1 MSLPLE
7 GIEVLDST
15 RIRAAPPVTV
25 SAPPPASGEQTDGI
39 LQQAGYTPEQVPALP
54 ERGAVI

>member
-25 SAPPPASGEQTDGI
+25 SAPPPRLGEHS
-39 LQQAGYTPEQVPALP
+39 Y
-54 ERGAVI
+54 

>member
-1 MSLPLE
+1 MNPPLG

-25 SAPPPASGEQTDGI
+25 SAPPPASASTAI
-39 LQQAGYTPEQVPALP
+39 IHQAGYTPEEIAALRG
-54 ERGAVI
+54 RGALI